1 MPCRQDRPV
10 GWGARSRPS
19 PGGDSDRCKIA
30 ASAVLGLFSVF
41 AVAAPALSQDGTSTA
56 LQLELNALSAAGTAC
71 RVTFLTRNM
80 TGLDIEQA
88 VFETGVIDA
97 QGSVAILTLFDF
109 QDLPDGRPRVR
120 QFDLP
125 GLTCGSVG
133 EVLINGV
140 HSCRVDGVENPVCQD
155 ALTLTSRVAVELSG

>member
-1 MPCRQDRPV
+1 MPRRQDRSV

-19 PGGDSDRCKIA
+19 PGGDNGRCKVA

-41 AVAAPALSQDGTSTA
+41 AVADPALSQDSASTE
-56 LQLELNALSAAGTAC
+56 LHLELNALSAQGTNC
-71 RVTFLTRNM
+71 RVTFLTRNL

-88 VFETGVIDA
+88 VFETVVIDD

-125 GLTCGSVG
+125 DLTCGSVG
-133 EVLINGV
+133 EVLINGI
-140 HSCRVDGVENPVCQD
+140 HSCRVDGVENSVCLD
-155 ALTLTSRVAVELSG
+155 ALTLTSRDGVELSG